1 MPFVK
6 KVTVADLKKLIP
18 ETKLDLH
25 FFYNFFFSLTSV
37 YRERSLQTVTNW
49 FIVSLAFAD
58 LFVTIPMLFS
68 LYVMVSSIQ
77 LSLSYVFM
85 YSETLPV
92 ALLCARFRQTDK

>member
-1 MPFVK
+1 M
-6 KVTVADLKKLIP
+6 
-18 ETKLDLH
+18 
-25 FFYNFFFSLTSV
+25 